1 MSVTTCVHIWVVPE
15 KIDEF
20 INATIEN
27 HNLSKLE
34 SGNIR
39 FDVCQDSSDPNKFM
53 LYEAYTSEQAAAAHK
68 ETAHYKKWRDSVAS
82 FMVQPRQGIK
92 YNILAH

>member
-1 MSVTTCVHIWVVPE
+1 MSVTTCVHVWVVSE

-39 FDVCQDSSDPNKFM
+39 FDVCQDSTDPNKFM

-68 ETAHYKKWRDSVAS
+68 NTAHYQKWRDTVAS
-82 FMVQPRQGIK
+82 FMAQPREGIK